1 MSNVTEMKR
10 LAYEIRIHVLDMLAE
25 HSHGHVGGSLSIA
38 DAIAV
43 LYAGVLRHDPKNP
56 RGVPAGEYRRGGRI
70 VITWYCPRGTVGRH
84 CIRRLRCAAFSRWT
98 GCIRSTT
105 WVRIFPAMWIKI

>member
-56 RGVPAGEYRRGGRI
+56 QWEDRDYLVLSKGHCGPALYSA
-70 VITWYCPRGTVGRH
+70 
-84 CIRRLRCAAFSRWT
+84 LALL
-98 GCIRSTT
+98 
-105 WVRIFPAMWIKI
+105 FPDGLVVYAQPPGYASSQPCG

>member
-43 LYAGVLRHDPKNP
+43 LYAGGMIRKI
-56 RGVPAGEYRRGGRI
+56 RSGRI